1 MVQNKHT
8 TTDKIYQQWVFYIII
23 WHISDPP
30 LEYTNT
36 FKLQIF
42 HKDMV
47 KVIHIITLNY
57 EHI

>member
-8 TTDKIYQQWVFYIII
+8 TTDQQWVFYIII

-47 KVIHIITLNY
+47 KVIHIITLND